1 MADTADSLTFHLVKS
16 TLAPILSS
24 FGPAG
29 TIFGL
34 TIMDLSHDVGELE
47 YKKAITK
54 LHKCL
59 ENEYF
64 CVECSQLHIVTWV
77 SWLVDIRQR
86 GTVESLNV
94 FVTVRSSTSSL

>member
-1 MADTADSLTFHLVKS
+1 MADSLTFHLVKS

-24 FGPAG
+24 FGPAGPTG

-64 CVECSQLHIVTWV
+64 CVECSQHHIA
-77 SWLVDIRQR
+77 
-86 GTVESLNV
+86 G
-94 FVTVRSSTSSL
+94 